1 MPAWGR
7 LALLLPPILLLLLL
21 LLSPPPPRLDHL
33 RLVAAR
39 ALSACASAL
48 WG

>member
-7 LALLLPPILLLLLL
+7 LVQLLLLPILLLLLL
-21 LLSPPPPRLDHL
+21 LPPHLDHL